1 MWCSGAATDV
11 AACCRLSVVGSG
23 RCIAAA
29 AVFASCMRL
38 ATAPQRTD
46 NRQRRARSARRR
58 TKIPV
63 SIWFRRCATFEE
75 EALADREYWSQY
87 SADERLAQMDDLR
100 SDWAEFLACLNRSSV
115 RVLVVGTHALAV
127 HAKPRYTKDLDL
139 FVAPSIENARRIVE
153 ALADFGLGDAAIT
166 EAGINVIT
174 SIDGVSFE
182 EAWAG
187 RIEGTFAGEKVFFIG
202 RDELTRNKA
211 ASGRPQDLADLD
223 TLRRFR
229 N

>member
-1 MWCSGAATDV
+1 
-11 AACCRLSVVGSG
+11 
-23 RCIAAA
+23 
-29 AVFASCMRL
+29 
-38 ATAPQRTD
+38 
-46 NRQRRARSARRR
+46 
-58 TKIPV
+58 V

-87 SADERLAQMDDLR
+87 SPDERLAQMEDLR
-100 SDWAEFLACLNRSSV
+100 SDWASMNGEQHPPNRDHGDFLACLNRQSV
-115 RVLVVGTHALAV
+115 RVLVVGAHALAV

-139 FVAPSIENARRIVE
+139 FVEPSVENARRIV
-153 ALADFGLGDAAIT
+153 AAIADFGFGDLGISESDFLEHRIVQL
-166 EAGINVIT
+166 GMPPNRIDLMT
-174 SIDGVSFE
+174 SIDGVTFE

-187 RIEGTFAGEKVFFIG
+187 RIEGTFAGEQVFFIG